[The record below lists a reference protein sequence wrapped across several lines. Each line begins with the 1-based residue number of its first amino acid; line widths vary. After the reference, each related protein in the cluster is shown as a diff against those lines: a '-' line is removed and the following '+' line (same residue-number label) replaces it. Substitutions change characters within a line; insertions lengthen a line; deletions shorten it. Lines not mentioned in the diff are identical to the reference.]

1 MLLFAHINLTL
12 PLEDPILKFLLILV
26 IILAAPLLLN
36 KLKIPYL
43 LGLII
48 AGAVIGPH
56 GLNLVLRDSS
66 IILSGTAGLLY
77 IMFLSGLD
85 MDMSDFRRNSWRSLI
100 FGGYTF
106 CVPLAFG
113 ILAGYYI
120 LGFPIYSSIL
130 LAGLFASQTLIAY
143 PIVSK
148 LGIARDKAVTIAVG
162 GTVITDTLALL
173 LLTVIVG
180 MATGNVDDMF
190 WWRLAGS
197 VSLCIAIIVFL
208 FPLLAHWFFKQ
219 VSDNVSQ
226 YIFVLA
232 MVFLGAYLAHMA
244 GLEPIIGAFLSGL
257 ALNRLIPRTS
267 PLMNRIEFVGNAIF
281 IPFFLIGVG
290 MLIDYRAFFRD
301 WESLEVAAIMI
312 VLITAAKFVA
322 AWFTQKTFRLS
333 PDQRT
338 VIFGLSSA
346 HVAATLAAV
355 MVGYNIILGHTPDGE
370 PIRLLS
376 ESVLNGTILMILA
389 TCTVST
395 FATQRGAHNIA
406 MRSAQDTGDRQ
417 PRQEDHILI
426 PVADERTADELVWL
440 SSMLKRAKEPNGLY
454 ALHAIDNK
462 VEDPNVEKR
471 AQKILD
477 AAATAAAAGD
487 IYLQELMR
495 YDVNISNAI
504 VSVVRERNITD
515 IVMGMHHASP
525 AVPGLTGIPGR
536 RVPASANGRRR
547 AGTEQRHDLHLQP
560 RAAAEHHQAPPDRRT
575 RKGRAGGGIPDV
587 AAPHPPPGRKL
598 GGQNH
603 RVRPGGHA
611 GIPPPQR
618 PQAPGQHRLRALR
631 AMGRPAV
638 ARTRH
643 PRRRLPLVR
652 DEPPR
657 PRLVQP
663 RDEPYPGLP
672 RTFLLRIQLRTAL
685 SRAGGR
691 HRKPLYLTVPEVQN
705 TRKSFSLRGFAL
717 SLQVIHGSGIPVR
730 IPVAMRQVPAKAGI

>member
-1 MLLFAHINLTL
+1 MIFLTAMDFTL
-12 PLEDPILKFLLILV
+12 PLADPVLKFL
-26 IILAAPLLLN
+26 IILLIILGAPLLLN
-36 KLKIPYL
+36 KIRIPPL

-56 GLNLVLRDSS
+56 GFNLVLRDSS

-77 IMFLSGLD
+77 IMFLAGLEID
-85 MDMSDFRRNSWRSLI
+85 MGDFKRNSLRSLT
-100 FGGYTF
+100 FGLYTF
-106 CVPLAFG
+106 CVPMALG
-113 ILAGYYI
+113 IVAGYYL
-120 LGFPIYSSIL
+120 LGFSWLTSVL
-130 LAGLFASQTLIAY
+130 LASMFASHTLIAY
-143 PIVSK
+143 PIISK
-148 LGIARDKAVTIAVG
+148 LGISKNNAVCITVG
-162 GTVITDTLALL
+162 GTMITDTLALL
-173 LLTVIVG
+173 VLTIVV
-180 MATGNVDDMF
+180 ALSTGNADDMF
-190 WWRLAGS
+190 WVRLGLSITAFTLFVLLG
-197 VSLCIAIIVFL
+197 
-208 FPLLAHWFFKQ
+208 FPLIGRWFFKR
-219 VSDNVSQ
+219 VHDNISQ

-232 MVFLGAYLAHMA
+232 MVFLGAFLAQLA
-244 GLEPIIGAFLSGL
+244 GLEAIIGSFLAGL
-257 ALNRLIPRTS
+257 ALNRLIPATS
-267 PLMNRIEFVGNAIF
+267 PLMNRVEFVGNAIF
-281 IPFFLIGVG
+281 IPFFLLSVG
-290 MLIDYRAFFRD
+290 MLIDYRAFFTSF
-301 WESLEVAAIMI
+301 ETIKVGAVMI
-312 VLITAAKFVA
+312 VVATAAKFIA
-322 AWFTQKTFRLS
+322 AWLTQKSFRLS
-333 PDQRT
+333 KDQRT

-525 AVPGLTGIPGR
+525 AVPGLTGIPGASGPGIGKMAADVLAQSNVTTFIYNPVQPLNTIKRHLIVVPEKAEQEAGFQMWQR
-536 RVPASANGRRR
+536 RIRR
-547 AGTEQRHDLHLQP
+547 L
-560 RAAAEHHQAPPDRRT
+560 AENSGARIIVFAPEATLEYLRP
-575 RKGRAGGGIPDV
+575 KGRK
-587 AAPHPPPGRKL
+587 HPANIDFVPFAQWDDLPSLEHDIRADDCL
-598 GGQNH
+598 WFVMSRRD
-603 RVRPGGHA
+603 RVS
-611 GIPPPQR
+611 
-618 PQAPGQHRLRALR
+618 
-631 AMGRPAV
+631 
-638 ARTRH
+638 
-643 PRRRLPLVR
+643 
-652 DEPPR
+652 
-657 PRLVQP
+657 
-663 RDEPYPGLP
+663 Y
-672 RTFLLRIQLRTAL
+672 
-685 SRAGGR
+685 
-691 HRKPLYLTVPEVQN
+691 N
-705 TRKSFSLRGFAL
+705 
-717 SLQVIHGSGIPVR
+717 PVMSR
-730 IPVAMRQVPAKAGI
+730 IPAYLEHFFSGYSSVLLYPVQAGDTESRYI

>member
-1 MLLFAHINLTL
+1 MYLFAHIDFSL

-85 MDMSDFRRNSWRSLI
+85 MDMSDFRHNSWRSLV
-100 FGGYTF
+100 FGLYTF
-106 CVPLAFG
+106 CVPLLLG

-120 LGFPIYSSIL
+120 LGFSIYSSIL

-180 MATGNVDDMF
+180 MATGNVNEMF
-190 WWRLAGS
+190 WWQLAGS
-197 VSLCIAIIVFL
+197 VALCIAIIVFL
-208 FPLLAHWFFKQ
+208 FPIIAHWFFKQ
-219 VSDNVSQ
+219 VSDNISQ

-232 MVFLGAYLAHMA
+232 MVFLGSFLAQLA
-244 GLEPIIGAFLSGL
+244 GLEPIIGAFLSGI

-301 WESLEVAAIMI
+301 WESLEVAAVMI
-312 VLITAAKFVA
+312 VLITAAKFIA
-322 AWFTQKTFRLS
+322 AWLTQKSFRLS
-333 PDQRT
+333 RDQRT

-355 MVGYNIILGHTPDGE
+355 MVGYNVILGHTPDGE
-370 PIRLLS
+370 PIRLLN

-406 MRSAQDTGDRQ
+406 VRQARSDTD
-417 PRQEDHILI
+417 EKSAKVEEHLLI
-426 PVADERTADELVWL
+426 PVANEQTVEELVAL
-440 SSMLKRAKEPNGLY
+440 SVMLKRAKEPGGRLY
-454 ALHAIDNK
+454 ALHAIDNQ
-462 VEDPNVEKR
+462 VEDPTAEKR
-471 AQKILD
+471 AEKLLET
-477 AAATAAAAGD
+477 AATTAAASD

-504 VSVVRERNITD
+504 VSVSRERNITD
-515 IVMGMHHASP
+515 IIMGMHQMSP
-525 AVPGLTGIPGR
+525 SMPGLPVLPGIPGASGPGIGKMTTDVLMQSNLTTFIYHPVQPLATIKRHLIVVPEKAEQEAGFKLWLR
-536 RVPASANGRRR
+536 RIRLLAENSGAKVSLLAPESTLAYLRPRGRRR
-547 AGTEQRHDLHLQP
+547 PANIDYVPFTQWDDLPSLEHDMRDDDCLWFVMSRRDRVSYHPSMSRIPAYL
-560 RAAAEHHQAPPDRRT
+560 EHHFAGYSSVLLYPVQAGDTESRY
-575 RKGRAGGGIPDV
+575 I
-587 AAPHPPPGRKL
+587 
-598 GGQNH
+598 
-603 RVRPGGHA
+603 RV
-611 GIPPPQR
+611 
-618 PQAPGQHRLRALR
+618 
-631 AMGRPAV
+631 
-638 ARTRH
+638 
-643 PRRRLPLVR
+643 
-652 DEPPR
+652 
-657 PRLVQP
+657 
-663 RDEPYPGLP
+663 
-672 RTFLLRIQLRTAL
+672 
-685 SRAGGR
+685 
-691 HRKPLYLTVPEVQN
+691 
-705 TRKSFSLRGFAL
+705 
-717 SLQVIHGSGIPVR
+717 
-730 IPVAMRQVPAKAGI
+730 